1 MVENKRNREKNIL
14 KRVFISEDENKKIQQ
29 NMGKIGSINFSDYAR
44 KCLTNQKIYTVDF
57 TEIREMTV
65 AISTAKTDLQKIGN
79 NINQIAKSLNTT
91 EQNTTKE
98 LIENYQNQL
107 EDLNKNIRKTL
118 ADIVKGK

>member
-29 NMGKIGSINFSDYAR
+29 NMAKIGSANFSDYAR
-44 KCLTNQKIYTVDF
+44 KCLTNQKLYTVDF

-65 AISTAKTDLQKIGN
+65 TISTAKTDLQKIGN

-91 EQNTTKE
+91 EQNMTKE

>member
-91 EQNTTKE
+91 EQNKTKE

>member
-1 MVENKRNREKNIL
+1 MDEKTKTRERNIQKKFWINQEELQQIYKRMEESNI
-14 KRVFISEDENKKIQQ
+14 Q
-29 NMGKIGSINFSDYAR
+29 NFGVYAR

-91 EQNTTKE
+91 EQNMTKE

>member
-29 NMGKIGSINFSDYAR
+29 NMEKIGSINFSDYAR

-91 EQNTTKE
+91 EQNMTKE

>member
-1 MVENKRNREKNIL
+1 MAEKKFKREKDIR
-14 KRVFISEDENKKIQQ
+14 KEVYISKEENKKIKQ
-29 NMGKIGSINFSDYAR
+29 NMEKIGSVNFSDYAR

-91 EQNTTKE
+91 EQNKTKE

>member
-1 MVENKRNREKNIL
+1 MAEKKFNREKDIR
-14 KRVFISEDENKKIQQ
+14 KEVYISQEENKKIQQ
-29 NMGKIGSINFSDYAR
+29 NMEKIGSINFSDYAR
-44 KCLTNQKIYTVDF
+44 KCLTNQKIYAVDF

-91 EQNTTKE
+91 EQNKTKE

>member
-1 MVENKRNREKNIL
+1 MVKKVWNREKNIV
-14 KRVFISEDENKKIQQ
+14 KQVYISKEENQKIKQ
-29 NMGKIGSINFSDYAR
+29 NMEEIGSVNFSDYAR
-44 KCLTNQKIYTVDF
+44 KCLTNQKLYTVDF

-91 EQNTTKE
+91 EQNMTKE
-98 LIENYQNQL
+98 LIENYQNKL

>member
-1 MVENKRNREKNIL
+1 MVEKARNRERSIQKLIY
-14 KRVFISEDENKKIQQ
+14 ISEEENQKIKQ
-29 NMGKIGSINFSDYAR
+29 NMKKIGSVNFSDYAR
-44 KCLTNQKIYTVDF
+44 KCLTNQKIYAVDF

-91 EQNTTKE
+91 EQNMTKE

>member
-1 MVENKRNREKNIL
+1 MAEKKFNREKDIR
-14 KRVFISEDENKKIQQ
+14 KEVYISQEENKKIQQ
-29 NMGKIGSINFSDYAR
+29 NMEKIGSINFSDYAR

-91 EQNTTKE
+91 EQNKTKE